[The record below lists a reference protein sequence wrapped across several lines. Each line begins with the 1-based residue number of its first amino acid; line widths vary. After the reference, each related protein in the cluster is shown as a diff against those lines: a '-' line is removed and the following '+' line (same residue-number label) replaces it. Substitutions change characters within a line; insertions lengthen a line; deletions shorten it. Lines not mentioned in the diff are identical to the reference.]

1 MRLKLHRLALA
12 LAIALAPAHA
22 QILHPS
28 GPLPSYEVA
37 TIKPVDGAP
46 PPSPGGPPPMP
57 RDEMLRFVN
66 TRILIASAYNAE
78 AFARSEIIGGP
89 SWLDSQIYEI
99 HTKIGGPLSDAMQQI
114 SNAQRKKNM
123 ELMDQ
128 SLLADRFKLKVHFE
142 TRQLP
147 QYALVAAKG
156 SPKLAAAVNPSG
168 PHNRSMQMPSGQ
180 NMELTATAWAASRS
194 SRRCCRWSP
203 RSAVAGSSTGPVSPA
218 STMSPSIGPRIE
230 LRILIPTLR
239 SVSIH
244 RTRGAARPQAGRN
257 QSTGGSSH
265 HRPHRKTER
274 ELIAF
279 VLLFR
284 QHLFRSRPFAVPFHR
299 S

>member
-128 SLLADRFKLKVHFE
+128 SLLADRFKLNMHFE

-180 NMELTATAWAASRS
+180 NMELTATAVSTDSLASMLQMEPEIGGRRIVNRTGLTGLYDVTLDWTPNRVADTNPNAPVRLYSPHSRS
-194 SRRCCRWSP
+194 S
-203 RSAVAGSSTGPVSPA
+203 SASSW
-218 STMSPSIGPRIE
+218 
-230 LRILIPTLR
+230 
-239 SVSIH
+239 
-244 RTRGAARPQAGRN
+244 
-257 QSTGGSSH
+257 
-265 HRPHRKTER
+265 
-274 ELIAF
+274 
-279 VLLFR
+279 
-284 QHLFRSRPFAVPFHR
+284 
-299 S
+299 